1 MLIYPAID
9 LIAGRCVRLMHGR
22 FDQVTTYDD
31 DPLAR
36 ARSFA
41 GEGAQWLHCVD
52 LDGARE
58 GRAVQG
64 ETLSLLA
71 RSSGLKVQAGG
82 GVRSLDDVS
91 SLLDAGVAR
100 VVVGSLSAKAP
111 EVVRQWLK
119 DIGPERLCLALDV
132 RGAEVLSEGWQ
143 QGSGRALSEL
153 IAFYGD
159 ALCHVLI
166 TDVSRDGA
174 MTGVNTAL
182 VREVL
187 EMAPHLRVQA
197 SGGVAGLEDVRAARA
212 AGADGLI
219 VGRALYEGVFSLGE
233 ALDAG

>member
-9 LIAGRCVRLMHGR
+9 LIAGQCVRLMHGR
-22 FDQVTTYDD
+22 FDQVTTYDN

-41 GEGAQWLHCVD
+41 GEGARWLHCVD

-64 ETLSLLA
+64 DTLALLA
-71 RSSGLKVQAGG
+71 RRSGLKVQAGG

-91 SLLDAGVAR
+91 ALLDAGVAR
-100 VVVGSLSAKAP
+100 VVVGSLGAKAP
-111 EVVRQWLK
+111 ETVRRWLK
-119 DIGPERLCLALDV
+119 DLGPDRLCLALDV
-132 RGAEVLSEGWQ
+132 RGSEVLSEGWQ
-143 QGSGRALSEL
+143 QGSGRALSDL

-159 ALCHVLI
+159 ALRHVLI

-174 MTGVNTAL
+174 MTGVNTEL
-182 VREVL
+182 VCEVL
-187 EMAPHLRVQA
+187 AIAPHLRVQA

-219 VGRALYEGVFSLGE
+219 VGRALYEGVFSLRE
-233 ALDAG
+233 AIDAG